1 MDAFFPA
8 ILLTYLQPFRQL
20 FSKPGFDYF
29 RAFIWAMMLLETKK
43 TITNIAHVCFFLKKH
58 IASYERF
65 LSEHIWDMNQLT
77 GVLVKLLINALKN
90 KLYVHGAFLL
100 AVDTTHKAKASKKM
114 MGVQKWKQGN
124 NESSY
129 IIGHH
134 WAIAGLISR
143 FANRFICYP
152 IMARMISG
160 LKNPSHFVCSPE
172 GVRPMTFWDTILA
185 VILQTRQFLENHSFR
200 VVADAGFANS
210 TFINSMM
217 DESIGVVTRWR
228 KDGVGWDDPIPQ
240 AFAGKRKRGR
250 PRKYGIQHKLSNLL
264 NTFTPKTVLVHVYGQ
279 LSQVA
284 VLTRDMWLRDIKQK
298 VRVVVVQTNGETV
311 ILVSTDRTL
320 SPEEIIEI
328 YSSRFS
334 IEIAIRELK
343 QHFGFGDYQC
353 TTPLSIVR
361 FVNLSCV
368 SLCLWTLMLLPQ
380 TVSSWLSYRPLH
392 ESELSFTQG
401 KRGLRRF
408 VLERII
414 FHNSADNAELEK
426 MAKQYEPVFRIAA

>member
-1 MDAFFPA
+1 
-8 ILLTYLQPFRQL
+8 
-20 FSKPGFDYF
+20 
-29 RAFIWAMMLLETKK
+29 MLLETKK
-43 TITNIAHVCFFLKKH
+43 TITNITHASFFLKKH
-58 IASYERF
+58 VASCERF
-65 LSEHIWDMNQLT
+65 LSEHIWDVNQLT
-77 GVLVKLLINALKN
+77 GILIKLLINVLKD
-90 KLYVHGAFLL
+90 KLYIHGAFLL

-114 MGVQKWKQGN
+114 MGVQKWKQN
-124 NESSY
+124 KESNY

-134 WAIAGLISR
+134 WAVAGFISR

-152 IMARMISG
+152 IIARMISG
-160 LKNPSHFVCSPE
+160 LKKPSHFVCSSE

-185 VILQTRQFLENHSFR
+185 VILQTKQFLENQTFR

-217 DESIGVVTRWR
+217 DEGIGLVTRWR

-250 PRKYGIQHKLSNLL
+250 PRKYGTQHKLSNLL
-264 NTFTPKTVLVHVYGQ
+264 NTFNPEIVLVHVYGQ

-284 VLTRDMWLRDIKQK
+284 VVTRDMWLRDIKQK
-298 VRVVVVQTNGETV
+298 VRVVVVQTNGEPV
-311 ILVSTDRTL
+311 ILVSTDLTL

-353 TTPLSIVR
+353 TTPISIIR

-380 TVSSWLSYRPLH
+380 TATSWLSYRPLH
-392 ESELSFTQG
+392 ESELSFTRG

>member
-1 MDAFFPA
+1 
-8 ILLTYLQPFRQL
+8 
-20 FSKPGFDYF
+20 
-29 RAFIWAMMLLETKK
+29 MLLETKK
-43 TITNIAHVCFFLKKH
+43 TITNIAHACFFLKKH
-58 IASYERF
+58 VASYERF

-77 GVLVKLLINALKN
+77 GILIKLLINVLKD
-90 KLYVHGAFLL
+90 KLYIHGAFLL

-114 MGVQKWKQGN
+114 MGVQKWKQN
-124 NESSY
+124 NENNY

-152 IMARMISG
+152 IIARMISG
-160 LKNPSHFVCSPE
+160 LKNPSHFVCSSE

-185 VILQTRQFLENHSFR
+185 VILQTRQFLENQNFR
-200 VVADAGFANS
+200 VAADAGFANS
-210 TFINSMM
+210 TFINSMI
-217 DESIGVVTRWR
+217 DEGIHVITRWR
-228 KDGVGWDDPIPQ
+228 KDGVGWDDFIPHH
-240 AFAGKRKRGR
+240 GKRKRGR
-250 PRKYGIQHKLSNLL
+250 PKKYGRQHKLSNLL
-264 NTFTPKTVLVHVYGQ
+264 NAFTPVIVLVHVYGQ
-279 LSQVA
+279 LSRVT

-298 VRVVVVQTNGETV
+298 VRVVVVQTNGEPV
-311 ILVSTDRTL
+311 ILVSTDLTL

-353 TTPLSIVR
+353 TTPISIIR

-380 TVSSWLSYRPLH
+380 TVSSWLSHKSLH

-426 MAKQYEPVFRIAA
+426 MAEQYEPVFRIAA